1 MNHEE
6 YNLQKNLCRYL
17 DLKYPKILYMSDTIA
32 NLKLSIVQ
40 AVRNKAIQK
49 DCFKCPDLLIF
60 EPRNGFNGLFIEI
73 KIKSPFKKNG
83 EILKNEHLEGQYATI
98 QRLNELGYMAW
109 FGVGF
114 DECVKII
121 EKYMSNN

>member
-1 MNHEE
+1 MKHEE

-40 AVRNKAIQK
+40 SVRNKAIQK
-49 DCFKCPDLLIF
+49 DGLKCPDLLIF

-73 KIKSPFKKNG
+73 KIKTPFKKNG
-83 EILKNEHLEGQYATI
+83 EILKNEHLEDQYATI
-98 QRLNELGYMAW
+98 KILNELGYMTC

-121 EKYMSNN
+121 EKYMNSI